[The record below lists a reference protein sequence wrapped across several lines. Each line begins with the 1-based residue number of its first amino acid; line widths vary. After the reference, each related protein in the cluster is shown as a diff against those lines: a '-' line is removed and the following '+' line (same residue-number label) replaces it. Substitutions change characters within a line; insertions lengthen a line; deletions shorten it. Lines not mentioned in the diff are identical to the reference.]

1 MTASDTDLFG
11 DQLPAT
17 HSKGSRNVYA
27 TLGASNHCSYR
38 REDHDLYCTHPSAV
52 EALCNLETFS
62 PRIWEPC
69 AGLGH
74 IADTLRRHGYH
85 VRESDI
91 LTRGRDIEQLDF
103 LTYDEKVDCDII
115 TNPPYKCA
123 TAIIRKA
130 MEAVTEGNRVAMWL
144 RILFLESI
152 ERKRLFEQY
161 PPVRVWISSKRIPC
175 AMNGD
180 FEHITSS
187 AQGYMWL
194 IFRKGYRGE
203 TTIGWF

>member
-1 MTASDTDLFG
+1 MKDLFG
-11 DQLPAT
+11 NDIEREEA
-17 HSKGSRNVYA
+17 KDYA
-27 TLGASNHCSYR
+27 PIYRTLGASNHADYA
-38 REDHDLYCTHPSAV
+38 RETNDLYCTHPSAV
-52 EALCNLETFS
+52 ESLCDLETFS
-62 PRIWEPC
+62 PHIWEPC

-74 IADTLRRHGYH
+74 IADTLRSRGYN

-103 LTYDEKVDCDII
+103 LSCDEQFDGDIV
-115 TNPPYKCA
+115 TNPPFKIA
-123 TAIIRKA
+123 TPIIRKA
-130 MEAVTEGNRVAMWL
+130 LETVTYGHRVAMWL
-144 RILFLESI
+144 RILYLESM
-152 ERKRLFEQY
+152 ERKKLFEEY
-161 PPVRVWISSKRIPC
+161 PPVKVWISSKRIPC

-194 IFRKGYRGE
+194 IFQKGYIGK